1 MILFYIVSC
10 LWLIAEI
17 LLNRL
22 VRSGKGDNQKVDNN
36 TERYLW
42 IVIVTAVT
50 LGVYVSFIT
59 YQPIVRQ
66 NDFSYVGLALMIA
79 GILLRIAAIKQLGKY
94 FTVDVTIRK
103 EHQLLQSGLY
113 KRIRHPSYSG
123 VLLSFLGL
131 GLTFN
136 NWYSLLIIFIP
147 VFSVFIIRMNTEE
160 KALLAQF
167 GEQYKNYISN
177 TKRLLPFI
185 Y

>member
-1 MILFYIVSC
+1 MNLFYIISGI
-10 LWLIAEI
+10 WLTAEI

-22 VRSGKGDNQKVDNN
+22 VRSGKGDNQKVDSN

-42 IVIVTAVT
+42 IVIAIAVT

-59 YQPIVRQ
+59 YQPIVLL
-66 NDFSYVGLALMIA
+66 NNFSYVGMALMIA
-79 GILLRIAAIKQLGKY
+79 GILLRIIAIKQLGKY
-94 FTVDVTIRK
+94 FTVDVTIRQ
-103 EHQLLQSGLY
+103 EHQLMQSGLY
-113 KRIRHPSYSG
+113 KHVRHPSYTG
-123 VLLSFLGL
+123 VLLAFLGL
-131 GLTFN
+131 GITFN

-147 VFSVFIIRMNTEE
+147 VFSVFVIRMSTEE

-167 GEQYKNYISN
+167 GEAYKNYINN